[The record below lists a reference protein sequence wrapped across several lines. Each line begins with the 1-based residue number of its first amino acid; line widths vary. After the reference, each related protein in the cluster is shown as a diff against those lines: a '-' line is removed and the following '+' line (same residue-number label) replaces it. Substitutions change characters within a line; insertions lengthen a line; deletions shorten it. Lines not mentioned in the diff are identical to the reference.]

1 MPVTAA
7 ARDATPPDPT
17 DPPDTA
23 AGGADGGATAGR
35 VRVIDAT
42 AWEPGR
48 WDALAARSPDG
59 EAFQSHAWGASKER
73 LGWRP
78 LRVVVELDGEPRAVA
93 SLQERRIVP
102 RLPGPA
108 GRLTYL
114 YAPRGPVLLRR
125 DRESAAAA
133 LLGLRR
139 VARARRAAVL
149 TVDPA
154 WEEHGELAAAFPG
167 AGYRPS
173 PREIQV
179 SRTAML
185 VPIRGTADEQ
195 HALLGDSTAR
205 NVNKARRA
213 GVTAERVDLAD
224 AAGREEALA
233 EFWAMFVAT
242 GRREGF
248 IVRDRDYQLAQ
259 WRALGEA
266 SLASLWFARAGGRR
280 QNGVLLLH
288 CGNRLVSHL
297 AGSPDD
303 ADLRRTRANHLLQW
317 EILRWGA
324 AHGFAQYD
332 LGGVDTQEAPGLPAD
347 EGHPL
352 WNLYEFKRGFGTRG
366 VVFARAHD
374 LAIRPLLGAAWQIAR
389 RVR

>member
-1 MPVTAA
+1 MSASAA
-7 ARDATPPDPT
+7 PRDSSSPGPATS
-17 DPPDTA
+17 A
-23 AGGADGGATAGR
+23 GADTGEHLDPAQ

-42 AWEPGR
+42 AWEPDR
-48 WDALAARSPDG
+48 WDALAARSPEG

-78 LRVVVELDGEPRAVA
+78 LRVVIELAGEPRAVA

-102 RLPGPA
+102 RVPGPA

-114 YAPRGPVLLRR
+114 YAPRGPVLLRH
-125 DRESAAAA
+125 DRASASAA

-139 VARARRAAVL
+139 VARSRRAAVL

-154 WEEHGELAAAFPG
+154 WEEHGELAAALPA

-185 VPIRGTADEQ
+185 VRICQGAEEQ

-205 NVNKARRA
+205 NINKARRA
-213 GVTAERVDLAD
+213 GVTAERVTLAD
-224 AAGREEALA
+224 GAEREAALA

-266 SLASLWFARAGGRR
+266 SLASLWFARADGRR
-280 QNGVLLLH
+280 QTGVLLLH
-288 CGNRLVSHL
+288 CGRRLVSHL

-324 AHGFAQYD
+324 AHGFEQYD

-347 EGHPL
+347 AAHPL
-352 WNLYEFKRGFGTRG
+352 WSLYEFKRGFGARG
-366 VVFARAHD
+366 IVFVRAHD
-374 LAIRPLLGAAWQIAR
+374 LAVRPLLGTAWRIAR
-389 RVR
+389 RFR